1 MSFAPRRIGM
11 FSLLLGAVLLLMLA
25 GLLAASSALRAG
37 DTEHLTLDAS
47 TSARLVETRL
57 SALSDALQ
65 TLAPGM
71 TRDSTHNRRALSAL
85 TAAMVARHPEL
96 DRVLVAL
103 PSGQVVLDTVIHEI
117 AGTLV
122 LPVEPGV
129 AASALLPLLDRRH
142 VVLRVPLTF
151 DSVSEGTA
159 LAVFTSDAML
169 SPVAEGAPQG
179 RRFIGILAGADTIA
193 RIGAADQPAKIDW
206 FGTQLRVPGGTH
218 WTLEVAHARR
228 IRELRL
234 ALWLLALLA
243 LVFLFSG
250 LLWERRQAIRV
261 AERSAEL
268 ERLSAELLRAN
279 RMKSEF
285 LANVSHELRTPLN
298 AIVGFVELLR
308 DGVYGE
314 LSPRQASP
322 VDRIAGSATHLRHLV
337 DQVLDIAKMAAG
349 RLEVHPEQV
358 VLRAFVLNV
367 ASELESLV
375 AERGLALSIAVGT
388 TLPRVRTDPAHL
400 RQILVNLLA
409 NAVKYTP
416 EGGITVRARLVD
428 GTSAGSPI
436 GCPDLSRPWV
446 AVQVSDTGLG
456 IALADHERIFDE
468 FEQVNAGPRGDS
480 SQRGTGLGLP
490 ISRRLTRLLGGEITL
505 ESEPGRGST
514 FTIWLPVDRADVQ
527 VAKERVSPASATK
540 AVVE

>member
-1 MSFAPRRIGM
+1 M
-11 FSLLLGAVLLLMLA
+11 FSLLLGAVLLLMLG
-25 GLLAASSALRAG
+25 GLVAASSALRAG
-37 DTEHLTLDAS
+37 DTEHLSLDAS
-47 TSARLVETRL
+47 ASSRLLETRL
-57 SALSDALQ
+57 EALSDGLQ

-85 TAAMVARHPEL
+85 AASVVARHAEL
-96 DRVLVAL
+96 DRVVVVM
-103 PSGQVVLDTVIHEI
+103 PTGRVVLDTVIHEI
-117 AGTLV
+117 ARSMALSADT
-122 LPVEPGV
+122 GV
-129 AASALLPLLDRRH
+129 TTPALDAMPDRRH
-142 VVLRVPLTF
+142 VVLRIPLTF
-151 DSVSEGTA
+151 EGASEGTA
-159 LAVFTSDAML
+159 QAVFASDAML
-169 SPVAEGAPQG
+169 SPMIDGAPPG
-179 RRFIGILAGADTIA
+179 RRFIGLVAGSDTIA
-193 RIGAADQPAKIDW
+193 RVGVVDQPGKVDW
-206 FGTQLRVPGGTH
+206 ISTRLRVPGATH
-218 WTLEVAHARR
+218 WELEVAHARR
-228 IRELRL
+228 IRQLRL

-243 LVFLFSG
+243 LVFLFGG

-314 LSPRQASP
+314 LSPRQSSP

-358 VLRAFVLNV
+358 VLRPFVLNV

-436 GCPDLSRPWV
+436 GCPDLARPWV
-446 AVQVSDTGLG
+446 AIQVSDTGLG
-456 IALADHERIFDE
+456 IALSDHERIFDE

-527 VAKERVSPASATK
+527 LAKERVSPAGATR
-540 AVVE
+540 AVVD